1 MAERQETSVM
11 ASIQDILRD
20 AQSREE
26 EERVEAEKRA
36 RAEEQRR
43 IDDVRRKQEEE
54 AARLRAEEEERDRKA
69 YEEKRRSAELA
80 AMQGAAVER
89 AKAETEAKARLA
101 EMTARQEHERH
112 LHALTQDKGKKNL
125 RMVLIG
131 LAVLFVG
138 AAIGGGV
145 YLKNV
150 SDQKEALAARVREA
164 QDKLDEAEAQTQK
177 VRAELANTKDPEKIA
192 ALQAELAKAQQAA
205 DDAKAKAVEVK
216 KPTYAGGGGG
226 GGGGGGAAPAP
237 KPASKPGAACNC
249 TPGDPLCSC
258 L

>member
-26 EERVEAEKRA
+26 EERIEAENRA
-36 RAEEQRR
+36 RAEEQGR
-43 IDDVRRKQEEE
+43 IDEVRRKQDEE
-54 AARLRAEEEERDRKA
+54 AARLKAEQDDRERRA
-69 YEEKRRSAELA
+69 YEEKRRTAELA

-112 LHALTQDKGKKNL
+112 LHVLSQDKGKKNL
-125 RMVLIG
+125 RMILVG

-138 AAIGGGV
+138 ASVGGGV

-150 SDQKEALAARVREA
+150 SDEKAALAIRMREQ

-205 DDAKAKAVEVK
+205 DDAKTKQQEIKKA
-216 KPTYAGGGGG
+216 PTYTGGG
-226 GGGGGGAAPAP
+226 GGGGGGAAAP
-237 KPASKPGAACNC
+237 KPAAKPGAACNC

>member
-26 EERVEAEKRA
+26 EERIEAEKRA
-36 RAEEQRR
+36 RAEEQGR
-43 IDDVRRKQEEE
+43 IDDIRRKQEEE
-54 AARLRAEEEERDRKA
+54 AARLKAEEDDRERRA
-69 YEEKRRSAELA
+69 YEEKRRAAELA

-112 LHALTQDKGKKNL
+112 LHVLSQDKGKKNL
-125 RMVLIG
+125 RMILIG
-131 LAVLFVG
+131 LALLFVG
-138 AAIGGGV
+138 ASVGGGV
-145 YLKNV
+145 YLKNL
-150 SDQKEALAARVREA
+150 SDEKAALAARMREQ

-205 DDAKAKAVEVK
+205 DDAKTKQQEIKKA
-216 KPTYAGGGGG
+216 PAYTGGGG
-226 GGGGGGAAPAP
+226 GGGGGGAATP
-237 KPASKPGAACNC
+237 KPAAKPGAACNC

>member
-26 EERVEAEKRA
+26 EERVEAENRA

-43 IDDVRRKQEEE
+43 LDDIRRKQEEE
-54 AARLRAEEEERDRKA
+54 SARLKAEDDDRERRA
-69 YEEKRRSAELA
+69 YEEKRRTAELA

-89 AKAETEAKARLA
+89 AKAEAEARARLA

-125 RMVLIG
+125 RLILIG

-138 AAIGGGV
+138 ALIGGGV

-150 SDQKEALAARVREA
+150 SDEMATLALRVREA
-164 QDKLDEAEAQTQK
+164 QDKIDEAEAQTQK
-177 VRAELANTKDPEKIA
+177 VRMELNNTKDPEKIA
-192 ALQAELAKAQQAA
+192 ALQQQLADAQKAA
-205 DDAKAKAVEVK
+205 DDAKAKANEVK
-216 KPTYAGGGGG
+216 KQPVYTGPATPGPAAG
-226 GGGGGGAAPAP
+226 P
-237 KPASKPGAACNC
+237 KPAAKSGPCNC

>member
-26 EERVEAEKRA
+26 EERVEAENRA
-36 RAEEQRR
+36 RADEQRR
-43 IDDVRRKQEEE
+43 IDDARRKQEEE
-54 AARLRAEEEERDRKA
+54 AARLKAEDDDRERRV
-69 YEEKRRSAELA
+69 YEEKRRAAELA

-112 LHALTQDKGKKNL
+112 LHVLSQDKGKKNL
-125 RMVLIG
+125 RMILVG

-138 AAIGGGV
+138 AAVGGGV
-145 YLKNV
+145 YFKNL
-150 SDQKEALAARVREA
+150 SDEKATLAARYREMQEKA
-164 QDKLDEAEAQTQK
+164 DEAEAQTQK
-177 VRAELANTKDPEKIA
+177 VRAELSNTKDPEKIA
-192 ALQAELAKAQQAA
+192 ALQQQLADAQKAA
-205 DDAKAKAVEVK
+205 DDAKAKAAEVK
-216 KPTYAGGGGG
+216 KPAYAGGGGG
-226 GGGGGGAAPAP
+226 GGGGGGAAPAKQTP
-237 KPASKPGAACNC
+237 SKGACNC